1 MPQPNVP
8 PTSSVIAAAMS
19 GAASISVSA
28 AALRS
33 VRRSPAGVAAHAGK
47 AAAAASTALRA
58 SSRPAA
64 AARVTV
70 SPVSGSLRSKRAPAG
85 RLHPLAADQQPL
97 LLELHRRHVLAPSL

>member
-1 MPQPNVP
+1 
-8 PTSSVIAAAMS
+8 MS
-19 GAASISVSA
+19 GAASMSVSA

-70 SPVSGSLRSKRAPAG
+70 SPVNGSLRSKVPPPDASTHSPPISSRCCS
-85 RLHPLAADQQPL
+85 RSTVVMSL
-97 LLELHRRHVLAPSL
+97 LPP